1 VAALGEA
8 GAKGLK
14 LRKLQKDVAKRVLG
28 SKKQKAIDAMKAAGG
43 PESWATLVGAAAKL
57 VVTPEELGLKFTIS
71 GGYVKLA

>member
-1 VAALGEA
+1 
-8 GAKGLK
+8 
-14 LRKLQKDVAKRVLG
+14 
-28 SKKQKAIDAMKAAGG
+28 MKAAGG